1 MPGQIGGAVVRTK
14 FGPQREIVGRATGS
28 SFDLFDPASLFQQ
41 TGMLRAVSARV
52 ASNQRRERLQFTSVR
67 GHLGS
72 PIKAAEPRPKGFREY
87 SNMQISHRARVGL
100 IALVALVGASISS
113 AASADSGIVRI
124 SVVKGGWFIGANG
137 GWGTLIFHGRR
148 YPLSVGGVDAGL
160 VFGLSQTT
168 LVGRVINIRRPSDV
182 AGVYVAAGAGAAVG
196 IGARLIQLA
205 NDKGAV
211 LQLEGRQIGLIANL
225 DMSGLAIALR

>member
-1 MPGQIGGAVVRTK
+1 
-14 FGPQREIVGRATGS
+14 
-28 SFDLFDPASLFQQ
+28 
-41 TGMLRAVSARV
+41 
-52 ASNQRRERLQFTSVR
+52 
-67 GHLGS
+67 
-72 PIKAAEPRPKGFREY
+72 
-87 SNMQISHRARVGL
+87 MQISHRARVGL
-100 IALVALVGASISS
+100 IALVAMVGASISS

-211 LQLEGRQIGLIANL
+211 LQLEGRQVGLIANL
-225 DMSGLAIALR
+225 DLSGLAIALR